1 MIPPFDEHG
10 YLPPG
15 LHAATLDEIEVR
27 FGRESEL
34 RRIQMESLRWLAN
47 PVHRAGVARWIIN
60 GSFVTDVPEPN
71 DVDCV
76 LLIEHDFPR
85 DAEAEGELIDGL
97 PFLQV
102 DMVRE
107 EGFRDLVE
115 RVYATDR
122 DQIPKGMIEVILWN

>member
-1 MIPPFDEHG
+1 MIPPFADNG

-15 LHAATLDEIEVR
+15 IHPATLDEVAAR
-27 FGRESEL
+27 FGQGSDL
-34 RRIQMESLRWLAN
+34 RRVEMESLRWLVDLAR
-47 PVHRAGVARWIIN
+47 RAGVLRLVIN
-60 GSFVTDVPEPN
+60 GSFVTDNSEPN

-76 LLIEHDFPR
+76 LLVGPDFPH
-85 DAEAEGELIDGL
+85 DAAAERELVDGL
-97 PFLQV
+97 PFLQI

-122 DQIPKGMIEVILWN
+122 DQIPKGMIEVIPWS